1 VRDAR
6 LLTAE
11 TEMELMQREL
21 AECKAQCRRLETH
34 VAAADALTA
43 TLQQE
48 QVRTCM
54 LDAAHEALSLAPLT
68 RPPAPPVLC
77 DVVVV

>member
-1 VRDAR
+1 MRDAR

-21 AECKAQCRRLETH
+21 AESKARCRRLETH

-48 QVRTCM
+48 QVGHS
-54 LDAAHEALSLAPLT
+54 DATVANRNATVWHGAAENGP
-68 RPPAPPVLC
+68 
-77 DVVVV
+77 